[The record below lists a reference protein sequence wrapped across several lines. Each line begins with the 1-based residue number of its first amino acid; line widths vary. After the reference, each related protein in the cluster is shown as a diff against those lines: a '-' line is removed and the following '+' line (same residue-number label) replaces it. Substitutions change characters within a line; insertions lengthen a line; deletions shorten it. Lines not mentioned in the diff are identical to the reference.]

1 MANILHKIKAYLYDN
16 TLTKDNPND
25 FIARTASERSLS
37 VKQICEAAAS
47 RGGADVSA
55 SAMEHATELFL
66 KEMAYQ
72 LCDGFSVNTGY
83 FTASTTIR
91 GVFDSPSESFNKDK
105 HSIIFQFN
113 QGEKLRAEI
122 SNIEVDILGVA
133 EASSVILQVTDMKS
147 SSVNDLLTPAR
158 NLKIV
163 GSKIKVAGDDPSVGI
178 YFVDA
183 ATQARTKVDPSDI
196 VTNNPSE
203 VMVVIPELPS
213 GTYNLEIVTQFSKN
227 SAFLKE
233 PRVALLD
240 KLLTVE

>member
-91 GVFDSPSESFNKDK
+91 GVFDSASETFNKDK

-122 SNIEVDILGVA
+122 PNIEVEILSVA
-133 EASSVILQVTDMKS
+133 ESSAVILQVTDVKS
-147 SSVNDLLTPAR
+147 GSVNDLLTPGR

-163 GSKIKVAGDDPSVGI
+163 GSKIKVAGEDPSVGI
-178 YFVDA
+178 YFVN
-183 ATQARTKVDPSDI
+183 ATTHTRTQVDTSDI

>member
-16 TLTKDNPND
+16 ILTKDNPND
-25 FIARTASERSLS
+25 FVARTASERSLN
-37 VKQICEAAAS
+37 VQQICLSAVT
-47 RGGADVSA
+47 RGGADISA

-91 GVFDSPSESFNKDK
+91 GVFDSPSETFNKDK

-122 SNIEVDILGVA
+122 ANIEVNILGVA
-133 EASSVILQVTDMKS
+133 ESSAVILQVTDVKS
-147 SSVNDLLTPAR
+147 GSVNDLLTPGR

-178 YFVDA
+178 YFVDD

>member
-1 MANILHKIKAYLYDN
+1 MSILHKIKAYLYDN

-37 VKQICEAAAS
+37 VKQICETAAS

-91 GVFDSPSESFNKDK
+91 GVFDSPSETFNKDK

-113 QGEKLRAEI
+113 QGEKLWAEI

-147 SSVNDLLTPAR
+147 GSVNDLLTPGR

-163 GSKIKVAGDDPSVGI
+163 GSKIKIAGDDASVGI

-183 ATQARTKVDPSDI
+183 TTQARTQVDTSDI

-203 VMVVIPELPS
+203 VMVVIPALAA
-213 GTYNLEIVTQFSKN
+213 GTYNLEVVTQFSKN

>member
-1 MANILHKIKAYLYDN
+1 MSILHKIKAYLYDN

-72 LCDGFSVNTGY
+72 LCDGFSINTGY

-91 GVFDSPSESFNKDK
+91 GVFDNPSETFNKDK

-122 SNIEVDILGVA
+122 PNIEVEILGVA
-133 EASSVILQVTDMKS
+133 ESSAVILQVTDVKS
-147 SSVNDLLTPAR
+147 GSVNDLLTPGR

-163 GSKIKVAGDDPSVGI
+163 GSKIKVAGEDPSVGI
-178 YFVDA
+178 YFLDA
-183 ATQARTKVDPSDI
+183 ATQAKTKVDPTDI

-203 VMVVIPELPS
+203 VMVVIPELS
-213 GTYNLEIVTQFSKN
+213 AGTYNLEIVTQFTDS
-227 SAFLKE
+227 SMLKQ
-233 PRVALLD
+233 PRTALLD
-240 KLLTVE
+240 KPLTVE